1 MEPNRNSY
9 DEMWNTPYSGY
20 YGTGAP
26 KKRKSGRG
34 WLIFFVLLLA
44 VSLAVSFFAS
54 RYTVRISGED
64 GKLSMAIVGRDAVQP
79 EPESAPEE
87 KLPLQELE
95 PPADRSETVKAPAEQ
110 QTPTREFSEAQME
123 IAASRPAPQ
132 NALPG
137 GELTLQQI
145 YQKMI
150 PSVVSIISVS
160 SGGTSTGTGIVMT
173 EDGYIITNQHV
184 VDGGE
189 VLTVMLQ
196 DGIEHP
202 AELVGADTVSD
213 LAVLK
218 IDFEGLTPAEF
229 GDSSLTQVGDT
240 VVAIGDPLGI
250 ELRGTMTDGIISA
263 INRDVT
269 TNGRTLTLLQ
279 TNAQLNSGNSGGP
292 LINIY
297 GQVIG
302 INTMKMGSYYSG
314 TVEGIGFAIPVST
327 AKPIVDELIEKGY
340 VSGRPALGIQGDA
353 VPGYA
358 QAYYRL
364 PAGVYVAYVATNSDA
379 YRKGLQE
386 GDIITAINGE
396 NITSIDELNTVKNQ
410 FVAGDTVT
418 LIIYR
423 SGKYYEADIV
433 LMDQNDAD

>member
-1 MEPNRNSY
+1 MEPERNQY
-9 DEMWNTPYSGY
+9 QDPWGNPYNGY

-26 KKRKSGRG
+26 KKRKSSIG
-34 WLIFFVLLLA
+34 WLVFFVLLL
-44 VSLAVSFFAS
+44 VISLAVSIFAA
-54 RYTVRISGED
+54 RYAVHVSNEDGRISVAVTGRGE
-64 GKLSMAIVGRDAVQP
+64 
-79 EPESAPEE
+79 
-87 KLPLQELE
+87 
-95 PPADRSETVKAPAEQ
+95 EQ
-110 QTPTREFSEAQME
+110 
-123 IAASRPAPQ
+123 PAPQ
-132 NALPG
+132 PSADHPLETLHPPAVLPEAETAEKEKLEQPHDFAAAQMQISG
-137 GELTLQQI
+137 GVPIPQNIPQEGALTLQQI

-150 PSVVSIISVS
+150 PSVVSIINVS
-160 SGGTSTGTGIVMT
+160 RQGTGTGTGIVMT
-173 EDGYIITNQHV
+173 EDGYVITNHHV
-184 VDGGE
+184 VDGAE
-189 VLTVMLQ
+189 TLTVLLD
-196 DGIEHP
+196 DGVEYT
-202 AELVGADTVSD
+202 AALVGADAVSD

-218 IDFEGLTPAEF
+218 IEKTGLVAAEF
-229 GDSSLTQVGDT
+229 GDSALVQVGDT

-279 TNAQLNSGNSGGP
+279 TNAQLNNGNSGGP
-292 LINIY
+292 LINIQ

-314 TVEGIGFAIPVST
+314 TVEGIGFAIPVSI
-327 AKPIVDELIEKGY
+327 AKPIIDELIEKGY

-358 QAYYRL
+358 RTYYRL
-364 PAGVYVAYVATNSDA
+364 PAGVYVSYVAPASDA
-379 YRKGLQE
+379 YAKGLQE

-410 FVAGDTVT
+410 FVAGDMVT

-423 SGKYYEADIV
+423 SGKYYEAQIV